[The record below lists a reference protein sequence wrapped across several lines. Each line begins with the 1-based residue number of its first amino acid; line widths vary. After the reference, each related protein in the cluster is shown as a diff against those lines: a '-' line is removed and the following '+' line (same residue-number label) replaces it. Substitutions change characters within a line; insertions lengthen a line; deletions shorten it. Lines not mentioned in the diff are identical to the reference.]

1 MPKGSK
7 TKRQDVERCD
17 QCLRKKCSCDPQAE
31 YITKSSNR
39 LGGGGAPGGG
49 VVKNEREL
57 REARVAKL
65 KKEGGS
71 ELDETS
77 AVNDP
82 DSYDDDLRSSTY
94 DQTLAVLNSESSNL
108 PPRIINYLGPDF
120 VTPSSNL
127 PNISHLIEGLL
138 TSLNSSELD
147 NKPPPSFFTS
157 FKHTD
162 TLSSSSPKLK
172 SLLSDKSAVALL
184 YIMGYRFVDSS
195 LGYCTEELSC
205 NVTLLKWSGTVEQIE
220 GSHDAFLS
228 L

>member
-1 MPKGSK
+1 MPKKVSK

-17 QCLRKKCSCDPQAE
+17 QCLRKKCSCDPKAE

-49 VVKNEREL
+49 VVKNDREL

-65 KKEGGS
+65 EGGS
-71 ELDETS
+71 EQNEAS

-108 PPRIINYLGPDF
+108 PPRIINFLGPDF

-127 PNISHLIEGLL
+127 PHISHLIEGLL
-138 TSLNSSELD
+138 TSLSSSELD
-147 NKPPPSFFTS
+147 IKPPPSFFTS

-195 LGYCTEELSC
+195 LGYCTDELSC
-205 NVTLLKWSGTVEQIE
+205 NVTLLIWSGTIEQIE